1 MIIYRDECR
10 NGTTAKGRRRPVGET
25 RLRRRDASRQRDF
38 VWKIHM
44 EWWDSLTI
52 ILWGNSWGY
61 PLVNVKK
68 KLWKITILNG
78 KFNYINSTIS
88 AGPFS
93 IAMLVYHRVIVGHHF
108 MGIHWG

>member
-1 MIIYRDECR
+1 MQEWNHSEGKEETGRGDQ
-10 NGTTAKGRRRPVGET
+10 TAT
-25 RLRRRDASRQRDF
+25 SRQRDF

-68 KLWKITILNG
+68 KLKKITILNG